1 MCLILRDAIAM
12 RDMYLYPAKY
22 SIMVYIT
29 YVQVV
34 IQLNF
39 VAVSFLKIS
48 YFRQLIAFGDLFI
61 IFYRNN

>member
-22 SIMVYIT
+22 SIMVYIK

-34 IQLNF
+34 IQLCF
-39 VAVSFLKIS
+39 VHTNVCNLLVKFCGSLIFLNK
-48 YFRQLIAFGDLFI
+48 LFQTT
-61 IFYRNN
+61 